1 MKSEKVRSSLDPVL
15 ENLALALDRG
25 GGEVA
30 VVLHV
35 EGSIIAGKLIGHKQ
49 YIDLHHET
57 MKKLVPGQDERL
69 EATRD
74 LAHRVHTERIKV
86 EAPPVLLLKDVV
98 LAQGNNKIK
107 LPLFRARLDAVSGW
121 YFGSLEDDFLDTTV
135 R

>member
-1 MKSEKVRSSLDPVL
+1 MKSAKVRSLLDPVL

-35 EGSIIAGKLIGHKQ
+35 EGSLVAGNLIGQKQ

-57 MKKLVPGQDERL
+57 MKKLVLGQEERL

-74 LAHRVHTERIKV
+74 LTLRAHQERVKV
-86 EAPPVLLLKDVV
+86 EAPPVLLLKDVI
-98 LAQGNNKIK
+98 LAQGNNKLM

>member
-1 MKSEKVRSSLDPVL
+1 MKFVKPCSCLDPVL
-15 ENLALALDRG
+15 ENLALSLDRS

-35 EGSIIAGKLIGHKQ
+35 EGSIVAGKLIGQKQ

-57 MKKLVPGQDERL
+57 MKKLVPGQEERL
-69 EATRD
+69 DSARD
-74 LAHRVHTERIKV
+74 LAHRVHKERGKV
-86 EAPPVLLLKDVV
+86 EAPPVLLLKDVI

-107 LPLFRARLDAVSGW
+107 LPLWRARLDAISGW
-121 YFGSLEDDFLDTTV
+121 YFGFLEDDFLDTTV

>member
-1 MKSEKVRSSLDPVL
+1 MKFVKPRSSLDPVL

-30 VVLHV
+30 VVLHL
-35 EGSIIAGKLIGHKQ
+35 EGSIVAGNLIGYKQ

-57 MKKLVPGQDERL
+57 MKKLVPGQEERL

-74 LAHRVHTERIKV
+74 IALRVHNERVKV
-86 EAPPVLLLKDVV
+86 EAPPVLLLK
-98 LAQGNNKIK
+98 QGNNKIK
-107 LPLFRARLDAVSGW
+107 LPLWRARLDAVSGW
-121 YFGSLEDDFLDTTV
+121 YFGSLEDDFLDTIG